1 MTEYIKCDKTFQ
13 QNELKSAT
21 RLTLADCLDRG
32 ILRSPDS
39 FKELVFSQKQKQLTD
54 GHLNYD
60 TRNESPILYPNEIT
74 SEWVDGILPQKNQSS
89 SLLQYVL
96 LSQIKQQGEIN
107 APANSKPA
115 LLHKYRF
122 QQHCRGLSGII
133 LDVGCDN
140 PSLSSQLFPTQCEY
154 IGIDP
159 YSGSGEFR
167 IIGLGEILPIA
178 SNSMDAAIFNTTLD
192 HMLDYI
198 TALEEA
204 VRVLKVGGKVVVASY
219 AWLSQATLLTDS
231 VHFHHFREY
240 QIIGA
245 LEGLGLTI
253 EKLSRYEDPK
263 NSKHRFGL
271 YVTASKSE

>member
-1 MTEYIKCDKTFQ
+1 MPEYIKCRKTFQ
-13 QNELKSAT
+13 QNELPSAI

-39 FKELVFSQKQKQLTD
+39 FKELVFSQNQKQLTD
-54 GHLNYD
+54 GNLNYD

-74 SEWVDGILPQKNQSS
+74 SEWVDGVLPQLHQHS

-107 APANSKPA
+107 APANSKPS

-140 PSLSSQLFPTQCEY
+140 PSLSTQLFPAQCEY

-204 VRVLKVGGKVVVASY
+204 VRVLKVGGRVVVASY

-271 YVTASKSE
+271 YVTASKLE

>member
-1 MTEYIKCDKTFQ
+1 MPEYLKCSKTFQ
-13 QNELKSAT
+13 QNDLQSAI
-21 RLTLADCLDRG
+21 RLTLADCLDRR

-39 FKELVFSQKQKQLTD
+39 FKELVFSQNHKQLTD
-54 GHLNYD
+54 GYLNYD
-60 TRNESPILYPNEIT
+60 SRKGSPILYPNEIT
-74 SEWVDGILPQKNQSS
+74 SEWVDGVLPQKNQSS
-89 SLLQYVL
+89 SLHQYVL
-96 LSQIKQQGEIN
+96 LSQIKQKGEIN
-107 APANSKPA
+107 APADSKPA

-140 PSLSSQLFPTQCEY
+140 PPLSTQLFPAQCEY

-231 VHFHHFREY
+231 DHFHHFREY

-271 YVTASKSE
+271 YVTASKLE

>member
-1 MTEYIKCDKTFQ
+1 MAVHIKCDKTFQ

-21 RLTLADCLDRG
+21 CLTLADCLERG

-39 FKELVFSQKQKQLTD
+39 FKELVFSQNQKQLTD

-74 SEWVDGILPQKNQSS
+74 SEWVNGVLPQLHHNS

-96 LSQIKQQGEIN
+96 LSQIKQKGEIN
-107 APANSKPA
+107 APADSKPA

-140 PSLSSQLFPTQCEY
+140 PSLSTQLFPAQCEY

-219 AWLSQATLLTDS
+219 AWLSQATLLK
-231 VHFHHFREY
+231 
-240 QIIGA
+240 
-245 LEGLGLTI
+245 LTPSTSTI
-253 EKLSRYEDPK
+253 FESIR
-263 NSKHRFGL
+263 
-271 YVTASKSE
+271 